1 MLEYK
6 AIRGIMGMLQEEVTL
21 KTAVTYDS
29 RGAICAS
36 CPSEVFGGGRAAST
50 VSTLRPAL
58 RKQP

>member
-1 MLEYK
+1 
-6 AIRGIMGMLQEEVTL
+6 MGMLQEEVTP

-36 CPSEVFGGGRAAST
+36 CPPEVFGGGRAAAT